1 MRRHILLT
9 TVLAALGLA
18 PASAQRDAHFRA
30 RSDLVVLDVS
40 VTDGRGEF
48 VGGLLR
54 PAFQVFD
61 EGRLQE
67 LSFFAEQDA
76 PATIALLIDG
86 SGSMIENKARVIAA
100 ITGFAL
106 ASHPEDQYLPLVFNE
121 RLTPVLPTD
130 RRFTDDVEELRT
142 ALTQNFNAHGRTA
155 FHDALSE
162 TIDGLGE
169 GRHERRALIVLSD
182 GGDNASRATFDQVL
196 EKVQASNV
204 LIYSIALLDPLNRD
218 QNPKALRRLA
228 EATGGLSFEPR
239 RISAIGAVLG
249 SIAAD
254 IRSRYTLAY
263 APPDGGDKA
272 DGRLHHIRV
281 TAQALDRSR
290 LKVRTRTGYIA
301 TAAQRA
307 EDGSEDRR

>member
-1 MRRHILLT
+1 MRRQILLT
-9 TVLAALGLA
+9 VVLVALGLA
-18 PASAQRDAHFRA
+18 VASAQRDAHFRA

-48 VGGLLR
+48 IGGLLQ

-86 SGSMIENKARVIAA
+86 SGSMVENKARVIAA

-121 RLTPVLPTD
+121 HLTPVLPPD
-130 RRFTDDVEELRT
+130 RRFTDDAEELKT
-142 ALTQNFNAHGRTA
+142 ALTQNFNAYGRTA
-155 FHDALSE
+155 FHDALSQ
-162 TIDGLGE
+162 TLDGLAE

-182 GGDNASRATFDQVL
+182 GGDNASHETFDQVL
-196 EKVQASNV
+196 EKVHASNV
-204 LIYSIALLDPLNRD
+204 VIYSIALLDPLNRD

-263 APPDGGDKA
+263 APPEGADKA
-272 DGRLHHIRV
+272 GGELRHVRV
-281 TAQALDRSR
+281 VAQASGHTR
-290 LKVRTRTGYIA
+290 LRVRTRTGYVA
-301 TAAQRA
+301 TLQHVA
-307 EDGSEDRR
+307 ETSEGRK